1 MAEIKKSC
9 IQELYPGKKRSELGS
24 MEKERLKACKQQ
36 RLRDF
41 RDKIKGKVKKVAS
54 DVGAAAKTVKE
65 VATGEK
71 KITITDGKKKN

>member
-1 MAEIKKSC
+1 
-9 IQELYPGKKRSELGS
+9 

-36 RLRDF
+36 RIRDF
-41 RDKIKGKVKKVAS
+41 RDKVKGKVKKVAS

-71 KITITDGKKKN
+71 KITITDGKKSN